1 MKELV
6 DLVGLVVFL
15 LVVMFIRMNY
25 LGIKSALAENRKN
38 KAQEAKRVKYNTL
51 NYDGFS
57 ESEFIDYCKQNKLRF
72 DSLFKVDHKKIEG
85 RAYDYQWSSKR
96 YTIKMYAYDYGNVL
110 KEYYEIYKNPPD
122 GYNWIYREKSTK
134 Y

>member
-1 MKELV
+1 MKEVV

-25 LGIKSALAENRKN
+25 LSIKRTLNENK
-38 KAQEAKRVKYNTL
+38 KYKIHEAKRVKYNTL

-57 ESEFIDYCKQNKLRF
+57 ESEFIDYCLQNKHRF

-85 RAYDYQWSSKR
+85 RAYDYQWSTKR
-96 YTIKMYAYDYGNVL
+96 YTIKMYAYDYGSVL
-110 KEYYEIYKNPPD
+110 KGYYEIYKNPPND
-122 GYNWIYREKSTK
+122 YNWIYREKSTK
-134 Y
+134 